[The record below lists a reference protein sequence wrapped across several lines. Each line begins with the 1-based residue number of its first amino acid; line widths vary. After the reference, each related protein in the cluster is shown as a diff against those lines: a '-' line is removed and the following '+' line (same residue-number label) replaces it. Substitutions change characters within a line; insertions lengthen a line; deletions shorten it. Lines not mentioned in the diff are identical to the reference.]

1 LRAAASA
8 AVPNRRENMSICDDF
23 ALARFNADGSLDTTF
38 GQMGMVVTVFTCC
51 RSGARES
58 ASKAAAVAIQS
69 DGKIVA
75 AGLGAGYD
83 FGLAR
88 YTVRGRLDPT
98 FGDGG
103 KVTTDFGS
111 G

>member
-1 LRAAASA
+1 
-8 AVPNRRENMSICDDF
+8 MSICDDF

-38 GQMGMVVTVFTCC
+38 GQMGTVVTAFTCC

-103 KVTTDFGS
+103 EVTTDFGS